1 MTLTYKIDFKD
12 GMFKYDCIPY
22 SSYLKIRAE
31 DMEKIYSILNKIDV
45 LKKQY
50 GKDGA
55 TRIDYNGFAIIFD
68 YNGFAIIF
76 DCNGSFAIQTTS
88 NWLNIKEEVPIIKRE
103 LIKYIEKYDIE
114 HIKDIIIKI
123 KSLKKGSSNRIKED
137 LK

>member
-55 TRIDYNGFAIIFD
+55 TRID